1 MDILE
6 RKQYPSQYPKEAVKV
21 LDTMAF
27 DKSNIMI
34 GGSASLKSQQYAG
47 DYDASE
53 KVDAPLPSLVKG
65 FQTIIRNLKKYYI
78 GDIKCGVYNDKVR
91 WTPDEVLK
99 GFQIIQGHRFT
110 LEEGFQSGRTK
121 VDVIAKVKG
130 RYTDF
135 SMIYYFSVNGKPLNE
150 EPKDPIK
157 AIKDDIKLLQKQ
169 GETFKV
175 LKRQF
180 SLAKI
185 NNNTKEL
192 KRLSDI
198 FNSDRGKL
206 YKLLS
211 DVRTLGDLLE
221 GHTVPAKVAKQATK
235 HLRAIGATLTTSQ
248 PILSALQEAHQ
259 SKNPLPI
266 LRGTEELLS
275 REVNMG

>member
-1 MDILE
+1 
-6 RKQYPSQYPKEAVKV
+6 
-21 LDTMAF
+21 
-27 DKSNIMI
+27 
-34 GGSASLKSQQYAG
+34 
-47 DYDASE
+47 
-53 KVDAPLPSLVKG
+53 
-65 FQTIIRNLKKYYI
+65 
-78 GDIKCGVYNDKVR
+78 
-91 WTPDEVLK
+91 
-99 GFQIIQGHRFT
+99 
-110 LEEGFQSGRTK
+110 
-121 VDVIAKVKG
+121 
-130 RYTDF
+130 
-135 SMIYYFSVNGKPLNE
+135 MIYYFSTNGKPLNE

-221 GHTVPAKVAKQATK
+221 SHSPPAKDIKQATK
-235 HLRAIGATLTTSQ
+235 HLRAIGATLTTS
-248 PILSALQEAHQ
+248 PTVLSALQEAER